1 MIGKTVSHYKILEKL
16 GEGGMG
22 VVYKAED
29 TNLKRQ
35 VALKFLPPELT
46 RDKEARERFM
56 HEAQAASAL
65 DHPNV
70 CTVHEIGKTEAA
82 PGEPGGQMFI
92 AMGYYEGETLKD
104 KIAGVGA
111 KGPSPLQID
120 DAIEIV
126 IQITTGLARAHEAGI
141 IHRDIKPANIIIT
154 NRGEV
159 KILDFGLAK
168 LSGQTKLT
176 KDGST
181 LGTAAYM
188 SPEQTRGENTD
199 SRTDIWSIGVVLFEM
214 ITGILPFKGDYE
226 QAMQYSI
233 VNEEPE
239 PLTGLRTG
247 ISMELERIVSKALA
261 KNPDQRY
268 QHVDELLVDLRP
280 MVEQSIVKGTS
291 SKYGTKPKNLKKNI
305 ISYVLV
311 SFLIITAVAVVLRFV
326 LFSQHREVISSSFN
340 KLVVLPFENLGPA
353 EDIYFADGITDEIT
367 TRLATVRSLGV
378 ISRNS
383 AFHYAGKEWKT
394 EQIGEELNVD
404 FIITGT
410 VRWAKTSNAADRV
423 IITPRL
429 IQVSDDIQIWAEPFD
444 RVIHDIFDIQS
455 EIAVRVVEQL
465 GITLLESEQRAVE
478 ENPTKNLDAFQFF
491 LKGRHNA
498 RSPHFTVEN
507 WKQVIQSYK
516 RAVEL
521 DPEFAIAFGELA
533 SAHARLFFL
542 RHDLSKERIIMAA
555 EAADR
560 AEALAP
566 DSPEVL
572 LALGYYHLWAYRDT
586 KQALK
591 KWALAEKTLPNDV
604 RILEAK
610 ANILALQGR
619 WQETIELIN
628 RASLYSPR
636 DASLPTNLAFYYWM
650 TRRYPEAIEACNRAI
665 TLAPDESWPYLYKA
679 FINWSWKGATE
690 EARNAINSVNQ
701 DYHWVLWA
709 WYWQEVGEKK
719 YNRALERLDA
729 SQDEWIRTKMWA
741 RPKSLMKAFIYDFL
755 EQPQLAMAAY
765 EKSAALLEV
774 EIEKWP
780 DDPRYHSS
788 LGIVYA
794 ALGRKQEAIRQG
806 KRAVELLPISTDAAY
821 GVPYELDLS
830 IVHVLNGDFDSA
842 IDKIE
847 YLLSI
852 PSWISPGWIR
862 MDLRLAPLYNH
873 PGFEQLLKKYG
884 SDF

>member
-1 MIGKTVSHYKILEKL
+1 MIGQTISHYKILSEI
-16 GEGGMG
+16 GSGGMG

-29 TNLKRQ
+29 KNLKRH

-46 RDKEARERFM
+46 RDKEARERFI
-56 HEAQAASAL
+56 HEAQSASAL

-70 CTVHEIGKTEAA
+70 CTVYEIGKTEDA
-82 PGEPGGQMFI
+82 PGEPGGRMFI
-92 AMGYYEGETLKD
+92 VMGYYEGETLKD

-111 KGPSPLQID
+111 KGPSPLQINE
-120 DAIEIV
+120 AVGII
-126 IQITTGLARAHEAGI
+126 IQIAAGLARAHESGI
-141 IHRDIKPANIIIT
+141 THRDIKPANIIIT

-168 LSGQTKLT
+168 LSGRTKLT

-181 LGTAAYM
+181 LGTVAYM
-188 SPEQTRGENTD
+188 SPEQTKGEETD
-199 SRTDIWSIGVVLFEM
+199 SRTDIWSLGVVLFEM

-226 QAMQYSI
+226 QATQYSI

-247 ISMELERIVSKALA
+247 IPMELERIVTKTLT

-268 QHVDELLVDLRP
+268 QHVDELLVDLRR
-280 MVEQSIVKGTS
+280 MTERSDVKETS
-291 SKYGTKPKNLKKNI
+291 SKYQPKNKNLKKNI
-305 ISYVLV
+305 IPYVLV
-311 SFLIITAVAVVLRFV
+311 SFILIAVVAFVLKFV
-326 LFSQHREVISSSFN
+326 LFSQHRELVDSVGK
-340 KLVVLPFENLGPA
+340 KLVVLPFENMGPA

-378 ISRNS
+378 ISRHS
-383 AFHYAGKEWKT
+383 AFFYAGKQWET
-394 EQIGEELNVD
+394 AQIGKELNVD

-410 VRWAKTSNAADRV
+410 VRWAKTPNSVGRV

-429 IQVSDDIQIWAEPFD
+429 IKVSDDIQIWAEPFD

-455 EIAVRVVEQL
+455 EIAIRVVEQL
-465 GITLLESEQRAVE
+465 GIKLKESEQRAVE
-478 ENPTKNLDAFQFF
+478 ASPTENLEAYQSF
-491 LKGRHNA
+491 LQGRHFA
-498 RSPHFTVEN
+498 RSPHFTVER
-507 WKQVIQSYK
+507 WKQVIQSYQ

-521 DPEFAIAFGELA
+521 DPDFAIAYGELA
-533 SAHARLFFL
+533 RAHARLFFL
-542 RHDLSKERIIMAA
+542 RHDLSEQRIIMAR

-566 DSPEVL
+566 GSPEVL

-591 KWALAEKTLPNDV
+591 KWTVAEKALPNDYK
-604 RILEAK
+604 ILEAK
-610 ANILALQGR
+610 ANIMALQGR
-619 WQETIELIN
+619 WQEAIKLID
-628 RASLYSPR
+628 RAFLYSPR
-636 DASLPTNLAFYYWM
+636 DASLPTNLAFFYWLS
-650 TRRYPEAIEACNRAI
+650 RRYPEAIEACNRAI
-665 TLAPDESWPYLYKA
+665 ALAPDANWPYLYKA

-701 DYHWVLWA
+701 DYHWVLWV
-709 WYWQEVGEKK
+709 WYWQEIGEKK

-729 SQDEWIRTKMWA
+729 SQDEWIRTKMWV
-741 RPKSLMKAFIYDFL
+741 RPISLMKAFIYDFL
-755 EQPQLAMAAY
+755 GKPQMALAAY
-765 EKSAALLEV
+765 EKSAPLLEA
-774 EIEKWP
+774 EIQKWP
-780 DDPRYHSS
+780 NDPRSHSS

-794 ALGRKQEAIRQG
+794 ALGRKEEAIRQG

-821 GVPYELDLS
+821 GVPYELDLC
-830 IVHVLNGDFDSA
+830 IIHVLNGELDSA
-842 IDKIE
+842 MDKIE

-884 SDF
+884 G